1 MSDNDKKDILDQSE
15 QWVTFNLDTERYCVP
30 VSQVKEIITWQDVE
44 PVPGSPD
51 IVEGIIN
58 LRGDI
63 ITVING
69 RSLLKL
75 PAKEADDETRIMT
88 LEVEQESIGLVI
100 DQVHEIV
107 RFNADNIDPPA
118 MENPLLF
125 GTIKLN
131 EHLLIVLKIN
141 EERLNE
147 LIKKNNEEAAAES
160 SD

>member
-1 MSDNDKKDILDQSE
+1 MSESKDILDQSE

-30 VSQVKEIITWQDVE
+30 VSQVKEIISWQDVE
-44 PVPGSPD
+44 PVPGAPD

-63 ITVING
+63 ITVVNG
-69 RSLLKL
+69 RTLLKL
-75 PAKEADDETRIMT
+75 PSKEADDETRIMT

-141 EERLNE
+141 EERLGE
-147 LIKKNNEEAAAES
+147 IIKQHDEEANREDAP
-160 SD
+160 

>member
-1 MSDNDKKDILDQSE
+1 MSDNKDILDQSE

-44 PVPGSPD
+44 PVPGAPD

-75 PAKEADDETRIMT
+75 PTKEADDETRIMT
-88 LEVEQESIGLVI
+88 LEVEQEFIGLVI

-107 RFNADNIDPPA
+107 RFNADSIDPPA

-125 GTIKLN
+125 GTIKLQ

-147 LIKKNNEEAAAES
+147 LIKKNNAEEENDS
-160 SD
+160 ED

>member
-1 MSDNDKKDILDQSE
+1 MSESKDILDQSE

-30 VSQVKEIITWQDVE
+30 VSQVKEIIGWQDVE
-44 PVPGSPD
+44 PVPGAPD

-63 ITVING
+63 ITVVNG

-75 PAKEADDETRIMT
+75 PSKEADDETRIMT

-125 GTIKLN
+125 GTIKLKD
-131 EHLLIVLKIN
+131 HLLIVLKIN
-141 EERLNE
+141 EERLGE
-147 LIKKNNEEAAAES
+147 IIKQHDEEGSEEDAS
-160 SD
+160 